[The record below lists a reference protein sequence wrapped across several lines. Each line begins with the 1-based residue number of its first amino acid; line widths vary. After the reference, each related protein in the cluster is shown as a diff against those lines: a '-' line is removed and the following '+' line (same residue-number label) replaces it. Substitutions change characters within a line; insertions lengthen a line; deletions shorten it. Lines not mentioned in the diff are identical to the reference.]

1 MTLTEGI
8 EDKLGV
14 ANGFPIVD
22 LTAGRGG
29 VTADLNADAEREYA
43 EGLVLATAAGVASA
57 YMTLYGSFVLSGSHP
72 RTAVKTALDSLGI
85 DASPDTFLVVNHSGV
100 TTEI

>member
-1 MTLTEGI
+1 MTEGI

-29 VTADLNADAEREYA
+29 VTADLNADAAREYD
-43 EGLVLATAAGVASA
+43 EGLVIATAAGVGAS
-57 YMTLYGSFVLSGSHP
+57 YTVIYGELVLSGSHP
-72 RTAVKTALDSLGI
+72 RTAAKTALESLGI
-85 DASPDTFLVVNHSGV
+85 DVSPDTFLIVNHSGV